1 MRSTFENQLHSLNM
15 NLILM
20 GSLCEEV
27 ISNSLMPLGDNDQNG
42 INDVRKTYQQ
52 IEQMEHDIEAQC
64 LKLLLRQQPVAK
76 DLRRI
81 SAALKMVYD
90 MKRIGAQSA
99 EVADIFS
106 QGHVHDGIEFT
117 YLKQMVDQV
126 ITMVTESVDA
136 FVHDDES
143 LALKV
148 IQNDASVDQEFDT
161 IKESLI
167 THISE
172 LSHDGD
178 YVIDVLMI
186 AKYLERI
193 GDHTVNIARWVIF
206 SITGEL
212 NGEET

>member
-1 MRSTFENQLHSLNM
+1 M
-15 NLILM
+15 
-20 GSLCEEV
+20 V
-27 ISNSLMPLGDNDQNG
+27 
-42 INDVRKTYQQ
+42 
-52 IEQMEHDIEAQC
+52 EQ
-64 LKLLLRQQPVAK
+64 V
-76 DLRRI
+76 
-81 SAALKMVYD
+81 SA
-90 MKRIGAQSA
+90 
-99 EVADIFS
+99 
-106 QGHVHDGIEFT
+106 
-117 YLKQMVDQV
+117 
-126 ITMVTESVDA
+126 MVTDSVDA

-161 IKESLI
+161 IKTSLI